1 VKHGFHCLKAVD
13 PFVRETTM
21 LESGLDTGIPAET
34 VRSELERILASPE
47 FRASKRSQ
55 DFLSFVVERT
65 LGGLPESLKE
75 RTIGIEVF
83 GRPASYDTSVDG
95 IVRINASEVRKRLA
109 IHYADSNRTSQ
120 CRITLPVGSY
130 IPVFSKAGSLPANRD
145 PHHVT
150 EPGSPNG
157 IPASGNGPIM
167 VIGADRVPAYRRK
180 AALLTAA
187 IVALSVLVSVGW
199 FDLRPTRTIVDQ
211 FWQPLFDSSNP
222 ILIVPAYVPVYAPTS
237 ETPIYVPGSTHLA
250 SPPSPTPASNGPFTL
265 LNDQYVGGGD
275 LVAAFQLSSMLMQRH
290 HPVNLRMS
298 EGVSLDDL
306 RNTPTVLIGYSST
319 QWSDVTNKF
328 RFFVDD
334 SMFGMVRDDGKP
346 TDWYPHHETLQHHTD
361 EDYAVI
367 SRAFDPETHSMLILV
382 SGCLQ
387 YGTEGAARLITSS
400 EQLSAALHD
409 APKGWQ
415 NKNLQLVIHFDVVA
429 NSPASSKVVAS
440 YYW

>member
-1 VKHGFHCLKAVD
+1 
-13 PFVRETTM
+13 M
-21 LESGLDTGIPAET
+21 LESGLDSGVAAEI
-34 VRSELERILASPE
+34 VRGELDRILASPE
-47 FRASKRSQ
+47 FRASKRCQ
-55 DFLSFVVERT
+55 DFLAFVVERT
-65 LGGLPESLKE
+65 LAGLPESLKE

-83 GRPASYDTSVDG
+83 GRPTSYDTSVDG

-109 IHYADSNRTSQ
+109 IYYADPGRASPY
-120 CRITLPVGSY
+120 RIGLPVGSY
-130 IPVFSKAGSLPANRD
+130 VPVFSK
-145 PHHVT
+145 
-150 EPGSPNG
+150 PGSPPANCDPSHVSDANG
-157 IPASGNGPIM
+157 TATLATNGHPTTI
-167 VIGADRVPAYRRK
+167 VVEAHRTPRYRLK
-180 AALLTAA
+180 AVLLTGAIVVAA
-187 IVALSVLVSVGW
+187 IASISW
-199 FDLRPTRTIVDQ
+199 FDLRPVKTIVDQ

-222 ILIVPAYVPVYAPTS
+222 ILVVPAYVPVYSPTS
-237 ETPIYVPGSTHLA
+237 ETPVYLPGSNALVPVPNPHA
-250 SPPSPTPASNGPFTL
+250 PTPNGPFTL
-265 LNDQYVGGGD
+265 LTDQYVGGGD
-275 LVAAFQLSSMLMQRH
+275 LVAAFQLSSMLMQQH

-298 EGVSLDDL
+298 EGVTLDDL

-334 SMFGMVRDDGKP
+334 AMYGMIRDNGKP

-387 YGTEGAARLITSS
+387 YGTEGAARLIASP
-400 EQLSAALHD
+400 EQLSAALRD
-409 APKGWQ
+409 APKDWQ
-415 NKNLQLVIHFDVVA
+415 KKNLQLVIHFDVVA